1 MKPKN
6 KKRKIWLY
14 VMLTFGLI
22 ILAGAGYI
30 FYELKIKQYDVADP
44 VIDELI
50 EEEFVID
57 LPDGK
62 QLVLDKDG
70 KIIEEKSGSAS
81 NVGGTETEP
90 ASENASN
97 ANEQVN
103 DSVSDSN
110 GETAIQSEN
119 AQSEGTSNL
128 SGQKNST
135 KPVNEEKPTVS
146 SIKEKYMP
154 TLEALQVQANSK
166 VDGLVGKAYSEY
178 VAKKQNG
185 QEVSFGYFYNKYVG
199 AADTLEASTDAVFN
213 SIISIIESELV
224 ANGFNKDHANSL
236 RDEYNAQKEQRRSAL
251 MNKALEAL

>member
-1 MKPKN
+1 MEPKK

-14 VMLTFGLI
+14 ILLTFGLI

-62 QLVLDKDG
+62 QIVLDKDG
-70 KIIEEKSGSAS
+70 KIIEERSGSAS
-81 NVGGTETEP
+81 TTGGTETEP
-90 ASENASN
+90 SESANNTDRLITNSASN
-97 ANEQVN
+97 GSG
-103 DSVSDSN
+103 DSVSEY
-110 GETAIQSEN
+110 GQSEETSKPSD
-119 AQSEGTSNL
+119 QSNL
-128 SGQKNST
+128 T

-154 TLEALQVQANSK
+154 TLEALQVQANEK
-166 VDGLVGKAYSEY
+166 INGLVGQAYSEY
-178 VAKKQNG
+178 VAKRQKG
-185 QEVSFGYFYNKYVG
+185 EEVSFGYFYNKYIG

-213 SIISIIESELV
+213 SIMTIIESELA
-224 ANGFNKDHANSL
+224 ANGFNKEHADSF
-236 RDEYNAQKEQRRSAL
+236 RDEYNAQKEQRRNAL